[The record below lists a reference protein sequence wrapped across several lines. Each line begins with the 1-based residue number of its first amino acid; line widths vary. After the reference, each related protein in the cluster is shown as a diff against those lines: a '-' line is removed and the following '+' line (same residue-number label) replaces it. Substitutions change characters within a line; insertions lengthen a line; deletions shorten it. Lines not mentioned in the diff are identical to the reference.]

1 MSALEAELLRARS
14 RTMADIAASLR
25 ELVPRL
31 PPGEVASDWRG
42 PAQRAF
48 EDALLVQLGRLR
60 RVAASCEV
68 ASDALLGAAARLEAV
83 P

>member
-1 MSALEAELLRARS
+1 MTALEAELLRARS
-14 RTMADIAASLR
+14 RIMADVAASLR

-31 PPGEVASDWRG
+31 SSGAAASDWRG

-48 EDALLVQLGRLR
+48 EEALAVQLERVR

-68 ASDALLGAAARLEAV
+68 ASDALLGAASRLEAM

>member
-14 RTMADIAASLR
+14 RIMADVAASLR

-42 PAQRAF
+42 PAQSAF
-48 EDALLVQLGRLR
+48 EEALMVQLGRVR

-68 ASDALLGAAARLEAV
+68 ASDALLGAAGRLEAA

>member
-1 MSALEAELLRARS
+1 MRLLEAELLRARS
-14 RTMADIAASLR
+14 RIMADVAASLR

-31 PPGEVASDWRG
+31 PAGEVANDWRG

-48 EDALLVQLGRLR
+48 DEALTVQRERVR

-68 ASDALLGAAARLEAV
+68 ASDALLGAAGRLEAV

>member
-1 MSALEAELLRARS
+1 MTAFEAELLRARS
-14 RTMADIAASLR
+14 RIMADVAASLH
-25 ELVPRL
+25 ELVARL

-48 EDALLVQLGRLR
+48 EEALLVQLERLR
-60 RVAASCEV
+60 RIPASREV
-68 ASDALLGAAARLEAV
+68 ASDALLGAAARLEAA